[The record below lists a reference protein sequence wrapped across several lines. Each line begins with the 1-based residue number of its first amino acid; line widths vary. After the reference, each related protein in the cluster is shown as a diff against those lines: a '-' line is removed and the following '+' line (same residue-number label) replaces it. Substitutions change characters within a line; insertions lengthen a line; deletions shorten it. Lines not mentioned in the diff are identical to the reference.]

1 MQDVAARDA
10 ANPTA
15 FRLQEA
21 YRWTREVVADLT
33 EGQLRW
39 QPNPTA
45 PAIRFHLF
53 HIARWAD
60 VLHQMITE
68 AEAQV
73 WHAEGIAARWGLDP
87 AALGFGESGAL
98 IEDGVA
104 MALPFPDR
112 SALFAYCDRVIAAAD
127 RVLADIDDDAMA
139 REMTYGGRTSALGVL
154 LADQLSHTARHL
166 GMIECLR
173 GVQGLR
179 GTASV

>member
-1 MQDVAARDA
+1 MQELTSRDA

-15 FRLQEA
+15 FRMQEV
-21 YRWTREVVADLT
+21 YRWAREVVADLT
-33 EGQLRW
+33 EEQLRW
-39 QPNPTA
+39 QPNPTT

-60 VLHQMITE
+60 VLR
-68 AEAQV
+68 QV
-73 WHAEGIAARWGLDP
+73 FAGADQTWHAEGIAARWGLDP
-87 AALGFGESGAL
+87 AALGLGESGAL
-98 IEDGVA
+98 VEDAVA
-104 MALPFPDR
+104 MVLPLPDR
-112 SALFAYCDRVIAAAD
+112 AALLAYCERVIAAAEWA
-127 RVLADIDDDAMA
+127 LADIDDTAMG
-139 REMTYGGRTSALGVL
+139 REVMYNGRSYALGVL